1 MFQIYSVVYLQ
12 QQPTWAIGYVYVYSS
27 LTSLNTRSR
36 TAPEDPSWA
45 WFEFLQLFE
54 VHPWLHPHFG
64 FINLFHTTIT
74 GFQCK
79 MIQLTGNYLFFS
91 FQHPLKFQKTILFLV
106 VLLDCE
112 TSESVNFKAVLSA
125 DVIANTAQFHL
136 DKWVLN
142 AIPRIKHGKKKQQQ
156 QRRYVIHFHGRFL
169 GLEHRSL

>member
-1 MFQIYSVVYLQ
+1 MCVGHRH
-12 QQPTWAIGYVYVYSS
+12 AILGSYHKWTNS
-27 LTSLNTRSR
+27 LVLSCRYTKHTIKIEQNDSYHTSLNTRSR

-91 FQHPLKFQKTILFLV
+91 FQHPLKFQKTILHQR
-106 VLLDCE
+106 DI
-112 TSESVNFKAVLSA
+112 KACQEF
-125 DVIANTAQFHL
+125 D
-136 DKWVLN
+136 LN
-142 AIPRIKHGKKKQQQ
+142 YRI
-156 QRRYVIHFHGRFL
+156 
-169 GLEHRSL
+169 